1 MRLWRLTRRILGYG
15 ALAVAV
21 LLLALFTV
29 LQTPWFKRYARDFI
43 VRQSQSVLNGDLR
56 IGRLGGN
63 FASGLVLEDV
73 VLQQGSST
81 PVRAARV
88 TVRYS
93 AWQIARGDAIVID
106 RLEVAGLVLSVERL
120 PSGGLNLTSLIKKR
134 PPSTGPRRPIDI
146 REIQLDDADLTFDGP
161 WGPSWMRLPRHI
173 TRLTSTLGLESREG
187 RLTLPIKALR
197 ADASAPAFSVRS
209 FIGTVRIEGNGW
221 TVADGVLRSEK
232 SALNVT
238 ASFKSTGYDVVADA
252 STFDFPEMARLVP
265 GLTSID
271 VPAAVQLTM
280 RGPQKALDTHLT
292 ARSRAGDIVADLIL
306 DSTVPGWTGK
316 GRANLAR
323 FDTARWLPT
332 SVETDLTGVADF
344 DLLLGLGRHFPR
356 GKFTFAGPHVL
367 YAGYEARDVRT
378 SGTLIVDRVLIDT
391 STGFAYGSPVRA
403 SGWIDLPEP
412 FNFHLVGQAT
422 RLDLRL
428 LPSTVPVPRMRSSL
442 TFEYNATGR
451 FRNPILAG
459 RATFD
464 DSTFLD
470 ARIAAGGHGTI
481 DTSGPLVTYAADGYV
496 SNLDIGQ
503 IGTAFDLPTLREPRY
518 AGKVAGNF
526 DLTGAGSTLA
536 DLTVDVKG
544 NGVSAAM
551 FGGGVVDTQLDLAIR
566 NDSLSGSGK
575 GSFERLDATAL
586 TADTRVTGV
595 LNGRFDLSGSM
606 PGLFDTGFRTDV
618 SVLRGTLSL
627 TPSRLNT
634 VAIESAAIAGDID
647 KGLATITSATLKTAM
662 GQASGK
668 GRIGFT
674 RGDSDFTYEA
684 NIGDASGVK
693 DFIPITMQG
702 AGTLEGR
709 IVGPLERTRVDG
721 RFTASN
727 VNVGGVTALTASGT
741 YRAEGAAT
749 RIAEMT
755 IAGAGSASFVSAFGR
770 SFGNASA
777 KLTYS
782 QQRLQGEVEAR
793 LPDARVAR
801 LSGSVLIHPEHNEL
815 HVAALQVELGKQR
828 WALSANAGAPIVS
841 WSGSTLSARDLVFDA
856 GAGATGRISIA
867 GELGRTAQTGVVSIT
882 RAGGVL
888 IKVQDVAL
896 EDLPPLAPVIAG
908 YRGRL
913 NGTVTIS
920 GTLADPGYSADF
932 KITDGGVRAFA
943 FQSLSGTGR
952 WTGDGI
958 SGDIRLDQRPGVWLT
973 ARGSVPMDLFSSSGS
988 KKPVDLAVRSSSID
1002 LGLIEGVTTAVRSVA
1017 GTLELDVTVKGQAD
1031 DPRFEGFL
1039 DIKGAS
1045 FEVPATGIRY
1055 RNGTAHVAFVPQA
1068 VTIEQFRLEDSKGN
1082 PVELTGTVATR
1093 ALRLGDLGFELSAT
1107 RFEVLHNGYG
1117 DLALNGVI
1125 TVTGTLAAPVISGD
1139 LAIDRG
1145 LIEVDEL
1152 LPLIQRPYSV
1162 AAADAPSAAA
1172 GTTPPRLPGMSAL
1185 WENLT
1190 LRLRL
1195 LATNNLV
1202 VRGDNMRLSRDAI
1215 TGVGDINVVFSG
1227 DVAIRKTPHARVQLS
1242 GALETVRGSY
1252 AYQGRRFTIE
1262 REGRLRF
1269 VGDSFDPL
1277 LSITANRTVS
1287 GVLTRAALRGQAT
1300 APELELTSTP
1310 ALDESDILSLLLF
1323 NQPVNELAFAQRNE
1337 LALQAATLAS
1347 GFVVS
1352 PAVSAVGEKLGLD
1365 FLELEPVGALGTTS
1379 FRLSAGRQIWKGLFV
1394 TYAREFSSEPYNE
1407 VLGEYELS
1415 RYLRVRA
1422 NASDVSGVRSRASLF
1437 RRIERAG
1444 IDLIFFFSY

>member
-1 MRLWRLTRRILGYG
+1 MWRLTRRILGYG

-43 VRQSQSVLNGDLR
+43 VRQSQSILNGDLR

-63 FASGLVLEDV
+63 FASGLVLDDV

-81 PVRAARV
+81 PVRAGRV

-93 AWQIARGDAIVID
+93 AWQIARGNAIVID
-106 RLEVAGLVLSVERL
+106 RLEVTGLVLSVERL
-120 PSGGLNLTSLIKKR
+120 PSGGLNIASLIKKR

-146 REIQLDDADLTFDGP
+146 REIQLDNAALTFDGP
-161 WGPSWMRLPRHI
+161 WGPSWMRLPRRI
-173 TRLTSTLGLESREG
+173 TGLTSTLGLESREG
-187 RLTLPIKALR
+187 KLTLPIKALR
-197 ADASAPAFSVRS
+197 AEASTPAFSVRS
-209 FIGTVRIEGNGW
+209 FVGTVRIEGDGW
-221 TVADGVLRSEK
+221 TVADGILRSEK
-232 SALNVT
+232 SALDVT
-238 ASFKSTGYDVVADA
+238 ASFKSTGYDVVASA

-271 VPAAVQLTM
+271 VPAAVKLTM
-280 RGPQKALDTHLT
+280 RGPQNALDTHLT
-292 ARSRAGDIVADLIL
+292 ARSPAGDIVADLVL
-306 DSTVPGWTGK
+306 DSTVPGWAGK

-332 SVETDLTGVADF
+332 GMETDLTGVADF

-391 STGFAYGSPVRA
+391 ATGFAYGSPVRA

-442 TFEYNATGR
+442 TFEYDATGR
-451 FRNPILAG
+451 FRNPVLAG

-464 DSTFLD
+464 ESTFLD
-470 ARIAAGGHGTI
+470 ARIAAGGHGSI
-481 DTSGPLVTYAADGYV
+481 DTSGQSVTYAADGDV
-496 SNLDIGQ
+496 SDLDIGQ
-503 IGTAFDLPTLREPRY
+503 IGTAFDLPTLRDPRY

-526 DLTGAGSTLA
+526 DLTGAGTTLA

-544 NGVSAAM
+544 HGVTAAM
-551 FGGGVVDTQLDLAIR
+551 FGGRVLDTQLDLAIR
-566 NDSLSGSGK
+566 NDSLAGSGK
-575 GSFERLDATAL
+575 GSFERLDAGTL
-586 TADTRVTGV
+586 TADSRITGI

-627 TPSRLNT
+627 SPSRLNT
-634 VAIESAAIAGDID
+634 VAIESATIAGDID
-647 KGLATITSATLKTAM
+647 KGLATITSASLKTAM

-684 NIGDASGVK
+684 DIADASGVK
-693 DFIPITMQG
+693 DFIPIAIQG
-702 AGTLEGR
+702 AGTLRGR
-709 IVGPLERTRVDG
+709 IIGPLERTRVDG

-727 VNVGGVTALTASGT
+727 IDVGGVSALTASGT
-741 YRAEGAAT
+741 YRVEGPAT

-755 IAGAGSASFVSAFGR
+755 IAGEGSASFVSAFGR

-777 KLTYS
+777 KITYS

-828 WALSANAGAPIVS
+828 WALSANAGSPIVS

-867 GELGRTAQTGVVSIT
+867 GELGRTTETGAVS
-882 RAGGVL
+882 
-888 IKVQDVAL
+888 IKVQDVAI

-920 GTLADPGYSADF
+920 GSLADPGYSADF

-943 FQSLSGTGR
+943 FQSLSATGR

-973 ARGSVPMDLFSSSGS
+973 VRGSVPMDLFSNTAS
-988 KKPVDLAVRSSSID
+988 KKPVDLVVRSSTID
-1002 LGLIEGVTTAVRSVA
+1002 LGLIEGVTTAVRNVA
-1017 GTLELDVTVKGQAD
+1017 GTLALDVTVKGQAD

-1039 DIKGAS
+1039 DVKAAS

-1055 RNGTAHVAFVPQA
+1055 QNGTAHIAFVPQA

-1107 RFEVLHNGYG
+1107 RFEVLHNAYG

-1139 LAIDRG
+1139 LAIHRG
-1145 LIEVDEL
+1145 VIEVDEL

-1162 AAADAPSAAA
+1162 GAAETPAAAAAA
-1172 GTTPPRLPGMSAL
+1172 TPPRLPGMSAL

-1202 VRGDNMRLSRDAI
+1202 VRGDNMRLSRDAL

-1227 DVAIRKTPHARVQLS
+1227 DLAIRKTPHERVQLS
-1242 GALETVRGSY
+1242 GALQTVRGSY

-1262 REGRLRF
+1262 RDGRLRF

-1287 GVLTRAALRGQAT
+1287 GVLVRAALRGQAT

-1310 ALDESDILSLLLF
+1310 SLDESDILSLLLF
-1323 NQPVNELAFAQRNE
+1323 NQPVNELAYAQRNE

>member
-1 MRLWRLTRRILGYG
+1 MRLWRLARRILGYG

-21 LLLALFTV
+21 LLLALSAL

-43 VRQSQSVLNGDLR
+43 VRQSHSILNGDLR

-63 FASGLVLEDV
+63 FASGLVLDDV

-93 AWQIARGDAIVID
+93 AWQLARGDAIVID
-106 RLEVAGLVLSVERL
+106 RLDVAGLVLSVARL
-120 PSGGLNLTSLIKKR
+120 PSGGLNIASLIKKR

-197 ADASAPAFSVRS
+197 ADASMPAFSVRS
-209 FIGTVRIEGNGW
+209 FIGAVRIESDGW
-221 TVADGVLRSEK
+221 SVADGVLRSEK

-238 ASFKSTGYDVVADA
+238 ASFKTGGYDVVANA

-265 GLTSID
+265 GLASID
-271 VPAAVQLTM
+271 VPAAVRLTM
-280 RGPQKALDTHLT
+280 RGPQKSLDTHLT
-292 ARSRAGDIVADLIL
+292 ARSAAGDIMADLIL
-306 DSTVPGWTGK
+306 DSTIPGWRGK
-316 GRANLAR
+316 GRANLTR

-332 SVETDLTGVADF
+332 DMGTDLTGVADF

-356 GKFTFAGPHVL
+356 GRFTFAGPHVV

-378 SGTLIVDRVLIDT
+378 TGTLIVDRVLIDT
-391 STGFAYGSPVRA
+391 ATGVAYGSPVRA
-403 SGWIDLPEP
+403 SGWIDVPEP
-412 FNFHLVGQAT
+412 YNFHLVGHAT

-428 LPSTVPVPRMRSSL
+428 LPPTVPVPRIRSSL
-442 TFEYNATGR
+442 TFDYDATGR
-451 FRNPILAG
+451 FRNPVLVG
-459 RATFD
+459 RAAFG

-470 ARIAAGGHGTI
+470 ARIAAGAHGSV
-481 DTSGPLVTYAADGYV
+481 DTSGALVTYAADGAV
-496 SNLDIGQ
+496 ADLDVGQ
-503 IGTAFDLPTLREPRY
+503 IGVAFDLPTLREPRY
-518 AGKVAGNF
+518 AGKVSGGF

-544 NGVSAAM
+544 SGASAAM
-551 FGGGVVDTQLDLAIR
+551 FGGRFVDTQLDLAIR
-566 NDSLSGSGK
+566 NDSLSGSGR
-575 GSFERLDATAL
+575 GSFERLDAAAL
-586 TADTRVTGV
+586 TEDSHIAGV

-606 PGLFDTGFRTDV
+606 PGLFDAGFRTDV

-627 TPSRLNT
+627 TPSRLNA

-647 KGLATITSATLKTAM
+647 KGLATMTSGNVKTAM
-662 GQASGK
+662 GRASGK

-684 NIGDASGVK
+684 DIADASGLK
-693 DFIPITMQG
+693 DFIPVTIQG
-702 AGTLEGR
+702 AGTLRGR

-721 RFTASN
+721 SFTASA
-727 VNVGGVTALTASGT
+727 VDAGGVTALTASGT
-741 YRAEGAAT
+741 YHLEGAAT
-749 RIAEMT
+749 RVAEMT
-755 IAGAGSASFVSAFGR
+755 IAGEGSASFVSAFGR

-777 KLTYS
+777 KLSYS
-782 QQRLQGEVEAR
+782 RQRLQGEVEAR

-801 LSGSVLIHPEHNEL
+801 VSGNVLIHPEHNEL

-828 WALSANAGAPIVS
+828 WALSANAGTPVVS

-856 GAGATGRISIA
+856 GAGATGRISIT
-867 GELGRTAQTGVVSIT
+867 GELGRST
-882 RAGGVL
+882 RAGDVS

-896 EDLPPLAPVIAG
+896 EDLPPLAPVLAG

-920 GTLADPGYSADF
+920 GTLSDPGFSADF
-932 KITDGGVRAFA
+932 KITDGGVRAFS

-952 WTGDGI
+952 WDSGAIAGDV
-958 SGDIRLDQRPGVWLT
+958 RLDQRPGIWLT
-973 ARGSVPMDLFSSSGS
+973 ARGSVPMDLFSSTGS
-988 KKPVDLAVRSSSID
+988 TKPVDLAVRSSAID
-1002 LGLIEGVTTAVRSVA
+1002 LGLIEGVTTAVRNVV
-1017 GTLELDVTVKGQAD
+1017 GTIELDVTVKGQAA
-1031 DPRFEGFL
+1031 DPRFDGFL

-1107 RFEVLHNGYG
+1107 RFEILHNALG

-1139 LAIDRG
+1139 LAIDRA
-1145 LIEVDEL
+1145 LIEADEW

-1162 AAADAPSAAA
+1162 AAADAPAA
-1172 GTTPPRLPGMSAL
+1172 GAGTLPRLPGISAL
-1185 WENLT
+1185 WDNLT

-1195 LATNNLV
+1195 LATSNLV
-1202 VRGDNMRLSRDAI
+1202 VRGDNMRLTRDAI
-1215 TGVGDINVVFSG
+1215 AGVGDINVVFSG
-1227 DVAIRKTPHARVQLS
+1227 DLAIRKTPHARVQLS
-1242 GALETVRGSY
+1242 GALQTVRGSY

-1262 REGRLRF
+1262 RDGTLRF
-1269 VGDSFDPL
+1269 VGDSLDPL
-1277 LSITANRTVS
+1277 ISITANRTVS
-1287 GVLTRAALRGQAT
+1287 GVLIRAALRGQAT

-1407 VLGEYELS
+1407 VLAEYELS

-1437 RRIERAG
+1437 RRVERAG